1 MTQFHDSAGFR
12 ALLFLL
18 HDGASQP
25 PIQHRRSIMITKIP
39 ALITA
44 ALILGSTS
52 MASAAVTHHPR
63 QDRVLLLE
71 DSGAYAAPGGSGGY
85 SSDPETRRL
94 ELLSDK
100 YNGWSEY
107 IR

>member
-1 MTQFHDSAGFR
+1 MTQFHESAGFR

-63 QDRVLLLE
+63 RDRVLLLE
-71 DSGAYAAPGGSGGY
+71 DSGVYGAPARVVGSYGGY
-85 SSDPETRRL
+85 SSNPKTRAL
-94 ELLSDK
+94 ELLSDE
-100 YNGWSEY
+100 YPPGW
-107 IR
+107 

>member
-1 MTQFHDSAGFR
+1 MTLFHESALFR
-12 ALLFLL
+12 AFLFLL

-39 ALITA
+39 ALIVA

-52 MASAAVTHHPR
+52 MASAAVTHHAR
-63 QDRVLLLE
+63 HDRVMLLE
-71 DSGAYAAPGGSGGY
+71 NGAYAAPVGSGGY
-85 SSDPETRRL
+85 SSDPQTRRL
-94 ELLSDK
+94 ELLADK
-100 YNGWSEY
+100 YNGWSEF

>member
-39 ALITA
+39 ALIVA

-63 QDRVLLLE
+63 HNRVMLLE
-71 DSGAYAAPGGSGGY
+71 DGAYAAPVGSGGY
-85 SSDPETRRL
+85 SSNPETRRL

>member
-1 MTQFHDSAGFR
+1 MTQFHESAGFR

-18 HDGASQP
+18 HDGAFQP

-71 DSGAYAAPGGSGGY
+71 DSGAPARVVGSYGGY
-85 SSDPETRRL
+85 SSDPKTRAL
-94 ELLSDK
+94 ELLSDE
-100 YNGWSEY
+100 YPPGW
-107 IR
+107 

>member
-1 MTQFHDSAGFR
+1 
-12 ALLFLL
+12 
-18 HDGASQP
+18 
-25 PIQHRRSIMITKIP
+25 MITKIP
-39 ALITA
+39 ALIVA

-52 MASAAVTHHPR
+52 MASAAVTHPR
-63 QDRVLLLE
+63 HNRVMLLE
-71 DSGAYAAPGGSGGY
+71 DGAYAAPVGSGGY
-85 SSDPETRRL
+85 SSDPQTRRL